1 MVIDVRPPE
10 QFAICHLP
18 GAINTPWKVF
28 DKHVDTIK
36 ERISSSNNERDE
48 EAVLYVVCRRGNDS
62 QRAVARLRE
71 LGFKGAIDMVGGMEA
86 WGKEIDGTFPI
97 Y

>member
-1 MVIDVRPPE
+1 MVVDVRPPE

-18 GAINTPWKVF
+18 GSINAPWKVF

-36 ERISSSNNERDE
+36 ERLGSAPEN
-48 EAVLYVVCRRGNDS
+48 AVLYVVCRRGNDS

-71 LGFKGAIDMVGGMEA
+71 LGYGGAIDMVGGIEA
-86 WGKEIDGTFPI
+86 WGKEIDGTFPL